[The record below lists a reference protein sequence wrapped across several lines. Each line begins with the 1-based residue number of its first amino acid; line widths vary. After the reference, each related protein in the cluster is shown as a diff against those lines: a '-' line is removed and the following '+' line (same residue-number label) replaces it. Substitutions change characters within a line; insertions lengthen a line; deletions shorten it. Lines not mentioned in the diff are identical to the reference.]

1 MDIHKLI
8 EALGSK
14 QNIIVVDA
22 CLTRLRIALKDKAQV
37 NKTAL
42 AELGILDV
50 VDVSNGLQLILGTKA
65 QQYRDELNQ
74 VLLQN

>member
-8 EALGSK
+8 DALGSK
-14 QNIIVVDA
+14 QNISVVDA
-22 CLTRLRIALKDKAQV
+22 CLTRLRIALKDKGLV

-42 AELGILDV
+42 ADLGILDV

-65 QQYRDELNQ
+65 QQYREELNA
-74 VLLQN
+74 VLK